1 MPAVGDGSVTGMR
14 KLLAAVMAACH
25 LLVFIS
31 VPLLHTCNC
40 EQAGLDGPS
49 AEDRVSQPAA
59 ANSLPCSRLCG
70 LSGGHRQA
78 LWTAG
83 AGRSAASPANCCPAP
98 CAGACLACWYLQ
110 NAQSGQPEDSG
121 KTSFVPTPTP
131 QVCPA
136 ISDVSLWLALYDY
149 PARAPPAVV

>member
-1 MPAVGDGSVTGMR
+1 VRDGPVTGMR

-31 VPLLHTCNC
+31 VPLLHTCHC

-49 AEDRVSQPAA
+49 AEDCVSQPAA
-59 ANSLPCSRLCG
+59 AHSLPCSRLCG
-70 LSGGHRQA
+70 LTGGHRQA
-78 LWTAG
+78 RWAG
-83 AGRSAASPANCCPAP
+83 STGRSEAASANCHPAP
-98 CAGACLACWYLQ
+98 SAGACMACWYLQ

-121 KTSFVPTPTP
+121 QTSFVPARTP

-136 ISDVSLWLALYDY
+136 ISAVSPWLALYDY
-149 PARAPPAVV
+149 PARAPPAIA